1 MEKFPGL
8 MTLPGGRVSV
18 AATFW
23 RFFYWQNVLPL
34 DIIGSWQT
42 Q

>member
-1 MEKFPGL
+1 MEKYLGL
-8 MTLPGGRVSV
+8 MTLHEGRVSV
-18 AATFW
+18 TATFW